1 MSGPTA
7 LVLAGSRGPGDPLAV
22 HAGVTHKAMIEVGGE
37 PMLVRVVRA
46 LASAGYT
53 RIAIAIERPELVE
66 QLAAAGRFPASTV
79 VKAIPAAAGPSL
91 SVADGLARLGTPL
104 LVTTADHALLRPEWV
119 RWFVDH
125 VPPNADVAAALARSD
140 QVMAAAPEGK
150 RTFLRFSDGAFSG
163 CNLFYFAT
171 PAATGVVALWREV
184 EAQRKKP
191 VKLLA
196 RLGPLTA
203 ARYAL
208 GRLSLAAALAK
219 LGALAGVT
227 AAAVEMPFGEA
238 AIDVDK
244 PEDLVLA
251 RRLAETA
258 PAA

>member
-1 MSGPTA
+1 
-7 LVLAGSRGPGDPLAV
+7 
-22 HAGVTHKAMIEVGGE
+22 
-37 PMLVRVVRA
+37 
-46 LASAGYT
+46 
-53 RIAIAIERPELVE
+53 
-66 QLAAAGRFPASTV
+66 
-79 VKAIPAAAGPSL
+79 
-91 SVADGLARLGTPL
+91 
-104 LVTTADHALLRPEWV
+104 
-119 RWFVDH
+119 
-125 VPPNADVAAALARSD
+125 
-140 QVMAAAPEGK
+140 MAAAPEGK

-251 RRLAETA
+251 RRLAESA